1 MSDGIGSKV
10 KMRNAFRY
18 LKLTAALALILN
30 FGLFFNRL
38 IRHFVFPNLQIL
50 KTDSRYLGLRGKAW
64 GLASLCITTFKK
76 RYRWDP
82 EKCDGNTKS
91 LFIQKSSRLWW
102 ILGIFGRI
110 EASPKNTFQII
121 ARKCFIKGSTM
132 DWCAKRISLA
142 RMFSYLGRTCHH
154 TGLCQGGAGKGFWWQ
169 EFSLIISKS
178 LPKKGMCC
186 QVGWKWAS
194 SIFRWDRLSSF
205 NRGQEVDFTWLV
217 VEKN

>member
-38 IRHFVFPNLQIL
+38 LRHFIFPNLQIWKQARDIWVFVEKL
-50 KTDSRYLGLRGKAW
+50 EDRRLCVSQLSRRDTGGIQRSVK
-64 GLASLCITTFKK
+64 ITFHSKVLSALVDI
-76 RYRWDP
+76 WNIW
-82 EKCDGNTKS
+82 ENWN
-91 LFIQKSSRLWW
+91 I
-102 ILGIFGRI
+102 
-110 EASPKNTFQII
+110 PKNIFQII
-121 ARKCFIKGSTM
+121 APKCFFLIKGSTM

-154 TGLCQGGAGKGFWWQ
+154 TGLCQGGAGKRFWWQ

-178 LPKKGMCC
+178 FPKKEVCC
-186 QVGWKWAS
+186 QVGCKWAS

-205 NRGQEVDFTWLV
+205 NRGKEVDFTWLV